1 MLTCT
6 NGMPSDQQVLQ
17 FQMKAKINSSKD
29 ESIQRRSAN
38 YKPNIWKYDY
48 IESLTSE
55 YTADTYKHAEKLKEE
70 VRFTFVETVEPLAK
84 LELVDSIGKLGLATL
99 FEEEIKDA
107 LDMIMCLK
115 DNNLT
120 IEEDLYATALRFRL
134 LRQYGYNVSQDI
146 FIRFVDETGNFMQST
161 TTNVKAM
168 LELFEASYLA
178 LEGEKI
184 MDKARMFS
192 TENIKTVISNS
203 DVSLAKQLS
212 TALEL
217 PLHWRLEWYNVT
229 RNIHEYG
236 KVGNI
241 NSNLLKLAK
250 LHFNMVQATHQK
262 DLKEIIRWWR
272 NLGMARNLSFSRD
285 RIIESYLFAVG
296 VNFEPQYKHFRNW
309 LAKVCKFI
317 ITIDDVYDVYGSLQ
331 ELELFTKAV
340 DRWDSEEIQQLP
352 ECMKICFQ
360 ALYDTT
366 NEIAFEIQ
374 RVKGGKSVLPH
385 LRKAWENFCKALL
398 VEAKWYNQGY
408 TPSLQEYL
416 DNGWISSGGSVLSI
430 HVLFGV
436 AHEITDK
443 VLHFLK
449 NGEDLVYHISII
461 IRLTNDQGTSAAE
474 LERGDAPSS
483 ILCYMREANVS
494 EEVAREHIRSII
506 TKTWKSINNQCI
518 AKSLSLVPFAKYI
531 TNIARVS
538 HFIYQNGDGYGV
550 QDHET
555 RDQVVSLLIEP
566 LALD

>member
-1 MLTCT
+1 MT
-6 NGMPSDQQVLQ
+6 NT
-17 FQMKAKINSSKD
+17 
-29 ESIQRRSAN
+29 
-38 YKPNIWKYDY
+38 W
-48 IESLTSE
+48 
-55 YTADTYKHAEKLKEE
+55 
-70 VRFTFVETVEPLAK
+70 
-84 LELVDSIGKLGLATL
+84 
-99 FEEEIKDA
+99 
-107 LDMIMCLK
+107 
-115 DNNLT
+115 
-120 IEEDLYATALRFRL
+120 
-134 LRQYGYNVSQDI
+134 
-146 FIRFVDETGNFMQST
+146 
-161 TTNVKAM
+161 
-168 LELFEASYLA
+168 
-178 LEGEKI
+178 
-184 MDKARMFS
+184 
-192 TENIKTVISNS
+192 
-203 DVSLAKQLS
+203 
-212 TALEL
+212 
-217 PLHWRLEWYNVT
+217 
-229 RNIHEYG
+229 
-236 KVGNI
+236 
-241 NSNLLKLAK
+241 
-250 LHFNMVQATHQK
+250 
-262 DLKEIIRWWR
+262 
-272 NLGMARNLSFSRD
+272 
-285 RIIESYLFAVG
+285 
-296 VNFEPQYKHFRNW
+296 
-309 LAKVCKFI
+309 
-317 ITIDDVYDVYGSLQ
+317 
-331 ELELFTKAV
+331 
-340 DRWDSEEIQQLP
+340 WDSEEIQQLP

-443 VLHFLK
+443 VLNFLK